1 MIPPAF
7 SWIPSG
13 SVLFFALVPLR
24 ASLSGASGEGR
35 ARLVA
40 RRVSGGWFIVRVFGL
55 EVVAG
60 GVWLDEDYENSIK
73 KF

>member
-13 SVLFFALVPLR
+13 SVLFFALVPLK
-24 ASLSGASGEGR
+24 ASLSGKSGEGR
-35 ARLVA
+35 ARGSWLLT
-40 RRVSGGWFIVRVFGL
+40 GGLLCEFFGL
-55 EVVAG
+55 QVVAG